1 MNKTTALVNKIKYL
15 YPYGGIKDSTD
26 SLEYM
31 IVDYFSTNNNA
42 EKNAIELQLEKR
54 FREYDIPE
62 ITKALKSLN
71 EAGTLIS
78 IQNADYSYRTIAEAS
93 AGYRYYLDEKV
104 INLHEYI
111 KDLVS
116 HEETISLFVDSEDI
130 INLFEKLSI
139 LKEYLKAEY
148 YQEPISSPNEN
159 IAKIYIDIF
168 NLKLG
173 LYSRIR
179 QTMRKFRE
187 KVSDVSRASQQVIK
201 NIDIGNLSKDYI
213 SVVNGIVNFT
223 YDFCKVTESK
233 ILEIKN
239 DILEFFLK
247 EEEEVGLY
255 NFCVKIYDKL
265 PDINKG
271 IGQKE
276 RDIKINEIKNNII
289 NLATSEKLGAGT
301 LSMIRSQLEFITKN
315 LINIRDIIIKA
326 DKIMYSQKFFLS
338 LADEF
343 NACKNEYELKQVFD
357 SYFST
362 SSVNFFTK
370 SNVYEEKNDEL
381 TYNIP
386 VSEKKK
392 KKESVKIY
400 KDFDNETKRKIT
412 EKKQY
417 AKDMADANKRLVS
430 KLFDCNG
437 DLVDRVYTKEE
448 LKFLLKVFHTSS
460 TDRKLSSNNSII
472 KIYKDKYTKDSDI
485 YIKISTSD
493 TDTVWR
499 SNEKKRTYFDQDVKV
514 RLVKANG

>member
-1 MNKTTALVNKIKYL
+1 MNKTTSLVNKIKYL
-15 YPYGGIKDSTD
+15 YPYGGMKDSTE

-31 IVDYFSTNNNA
+31 IVDYFSTNNNT
-42 EKNAIELQLEKR
+42 EKNAIELQLEER
-54 FREYDIPE
+54 FHEYDIPE

-116 HEETISLFVDSEDI
+116 HEETISLIVDSEDI
-130 INLFEKLSI
+130 INLFKKLNI
-139 LKEYLKAEY
+139 LKEYLEAEY
-148 YQEPISSPNEN
+148 YQKPISSPNEN

-168 NLKLG
+168 DSTDG
-173 LYSRIR
+173 LYNKIR
-179 QTMRKFRE
+179 RTMRKFRE
-187 KVSDVSRASQQVIK
+187 RVSNVRRTSQQVIK
-201 NIDIGNLSKDYI
+201 NIDINNLSKDYI
-213 SVVNGIVNFT
+213 SVVGGIINFID
-223 YDFCKVTESK
+223 DFCKVTESK
-233 ILEIKN
+233 ISEIN
-239 DILEFFLK
+239 DTLDFFLK
-247 EEEEVGLY
+247 EEEKTGLH

-271 IGQKE
+271 IGEKE
-276 RDIKINEIKNNII
+276 REIKIKEIKNNII
-289 NLATSEKLGAGT
+289 NLASSEKSGTGT
-301 LSMIRSQLEFITKN
+301 LSMIRSQLEFITKS

-343 NACKNEYELKQVFD
+343 NACKNDYELKQVFD

-370 SNVYEEKNDEL
+370 SNVYEEKNNEL

-386 VSEKKK
+386 ISENKQ
-392 KKESVKIY
+392 KKETVKIY

-417 AKDMADANKRLVS
+417 AKDMADANKRLIS
-430 KLFDCNG
+430 KLFDNNG
-437 DLVDRVYTKEE
+437 CLVDKVYTKEE

-460 TDRKLSSNNSII
+460 TDRRLSNNNSIV
-472 KIYKDKYTKDSDI
+472 KIYKDKYVKDSDI
-485 YIKISTSD
+485 YLKISASD
-493 TDTVWR
+493 TNTVWK
-499 SNEKKRTYFDQDVKV
+499 SNEKKRTYFNQDVKV

>member
-15 YPYGGIKDSTD
+15 YPYVGIKDSTE

-42 EKNAIELQLEKR
+42 EKNAIELQLEER
-54 FREYDIPE
+54 FNEYDIPE

-104 INLHEYI
+104 ISLHEYI
-111 KDLVS
+111 KDLVN
-116 HEETISLFVDSEDI
+116 HEETISLLVDSEDI

-139 LKEYLKAEY
+139 LKEYFKAEY

-168 NLKLG
+168 DSDFG
-173 LYSRIR
+173 LYSTIR
-179 QTMRKFRE
+179 RTMRKFRE
-187 KVSDVSRASQQVIK
+187 KVSNVSRASQQVIK
-201 NIDIGNLSKDYI
+201 NIDIDNLSKDYI
-213 SVVNGIVNFT
+213 SVVNGIVNFID
-223 YDFCKVTESK
+223 DFCKVTESK
-233 ILEIKN
+233 IL
-239 DILEFFLK
+239 DINNILNFFLK
-247 EEEEVGLY
+247 EEEKAGLY

-289 NLATSEKLGAGT
+289 NLATSEKSGTGT
-301 LSMIRSQLEFITKN
+301 LSMIRSQLEFITKS
-315 LINIRDIIIKA
+315 LINIRNIIIKA

-343 NACKNEYELKQVFD
+343 NACKNEHELKQVFD

-386 VSEKKK
+386 VSEKKG

-412 EKKQY
+412 EKKQH

-437 DLVDRVYTKEE
+437 DLIDRVYTKEE

-460 TDRKLSSNNSII
+460 TDRKLSNNNSIV

-485 YIKISTSD
+485 YLKISTSD

-499 SNEKKRTYFDQDVKV
+499 SNEKKRTYFNQDVKV
-514 RLVKANG
+514 RLVKTNG